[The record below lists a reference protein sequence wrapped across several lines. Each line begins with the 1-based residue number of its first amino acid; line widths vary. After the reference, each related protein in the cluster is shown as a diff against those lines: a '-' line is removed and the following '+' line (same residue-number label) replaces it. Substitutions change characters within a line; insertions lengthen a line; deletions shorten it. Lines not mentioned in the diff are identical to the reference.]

1 MSLNPLEKSTFHHKE
16 CYQSMHSEFKTLNFL
31 TNDCIV
37 AFKTKQVFDM
47 NKNLL
52 FNRWVPPS
60 VSTNGDTYVIDV
72 NNYYQHYYV
81 CSQKEISKKNYIDDY
96 NQIQNILIQK
106 FQFRRAEFKYN
117 KGFNIIDHN
126 TDHIYEIRILYA
138 YYINQEKS
146 IDDIK
151 WRLYVDFLKMNV
163 IASTFLLRKLMRSPY
178 SNLLIK
184 LCLKENVCD
193 NNVVKSCIEKL
204 SDVDNKKSVIPKL
217 SSK

>member
-1 MSLNPLEKSTFHHKE
+1 MF
-16 CYQSMHSEFKTLNFL
+16 
-31 TNDCIV
+31 
-37 AFKTKQVFDM
+37 
-47 NKNLL
+47 
-52 FNRWVPPS
+52 
-60 VSTNGDTYVIDV
+60 
-72 NNYYQHYYV
+72 
-81 CSQKEISKKNYIDDY
+81 SKRDLKKIYIDDY

-204 SDVDNKKSVIPKL
+204 SDVDNKKVLFQSYRVSNQPYCIIVLNMFSYSNFLIKNL
-217 SSK
+217 TI